1 MCSQITSLDGLI
13 WRRYFATFW
22 NCVWLSLGLV
32 LIGNKKGAQVE
43 QFNENPVGIPV
54 KYIQRIKVIKI
65 SFFDNFFPNHFTIKS
80 FISETKDLLIQQT
93 SYHFLLVGTFQII
106 VAGGSSC
113 SHFPSQHSM
122 NH

>member
-54 KYIQRIKVIKI
+54 KYIQIIKVIKI
-65 SFFDNFFPNHFTIKS
+65 SFYENLFSES
-80 FISETKDLLIQQT
+80 F
-93 SYHFLLVGTFQII
+93 YNQIF
-106 VAGGSSC
+106 
-113 SHFPSQHSM
+113 HQ
-122 NH
+122 